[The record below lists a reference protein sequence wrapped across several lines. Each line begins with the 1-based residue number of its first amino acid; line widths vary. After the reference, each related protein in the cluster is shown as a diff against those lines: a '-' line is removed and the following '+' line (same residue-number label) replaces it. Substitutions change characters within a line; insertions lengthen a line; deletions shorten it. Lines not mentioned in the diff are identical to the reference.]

1 MIECTISSI
10 KMMKFTEDLSGLF
23 VLNEAMSL
31 LYLGYDENIELNKK
45 KTKQMKICPQCS
57 TPVGNSKICCVLCNK
72 KLCSYCK
79 IEQKIPECSLKNPKP
94 ICEDCLKMI
103 SSSNKM
109 LYDF

>member
-1 MIECTISSI
+1 
-10 KMMKFTEDLSGLF
+10 MMKLTEDLSGLIVVNSEMNLF
-23 VLNEAMSL
+23 CLSYE
-31 LYLGYDENIELNKK
+31 ENFENTKK
-45 KTKQMKICPQCS
+45 KTKQSKTCPQCS
-57 TPVGNSKICCVLCNK
+57 APVGNSKICCVLCTK